1 MTAQAPSRGVSPAAR
16 RIAALL
22 LAAGVAMPLV
32 AWLLVSGGGGERLD
46 RAGPPGG
53 HRFDPVATPV
63 VVRVFEYGFNPSR
76 VVIVAGQG
84 VAWQD
89 VGDDLHTITPRSAA
103 GRQVWLEAQRRGSAV
118 QVFRRPGVYPY
129 YCSRHPWMRG
139 TVVVRRSWDQ
149 AGRTAIVKRA
159 T

>member
-1 MTAQAPSRGVSPAAR
+1 MTARAPTGRVTPAAR

-22 LAAGVAMPLV
+22 VAVGVALPLV
-32 AWLLVSGGGGERLD
+32 AWLLVSKGDGGQPD

-63 VVRVFEYGFNPSR
+63 IVRVFEYGFNPSN

-103 GRQVWLEAQRRGSAV
+103 GREVWLQAQRRGSAV

-139 TVVVRRSWDQ
+139 TVTVRRSWAH
-149 AGRTAIVKRA
+149 AGITQIEKRA

>member
-1 MTAQAPSRGVSPAAR
+1 MTAGAPSGRANPAVR
-16 RIAALL
+16 RLGALL
-22 LAAGVAMPLV
+22 LAAGVALPLV
-32 AWLLVSGGGGERLD
+32 AWLLVSGGGGSGLD
-46 RAGPPGG
+46 GAGPPGG

-63 VVRVFEYGFNPSR
+63 VVRVFEYGFNPSN
-76 VVIVAGQG
+76 VTIVAGQG
-84 VAWQD
+84 IAWQD

-103 GRQVWLEAQRRGSAV
+103 GREVWLQAQRRGSAV

-139 TVVVRRSWDQ
+139 TVTVRRSWAH
-149 AGRTAIVKRA
+149 AGSTQIEKRA